1 MQVAVLEFIEHRF
14 DGVVVMSKRLA
25 DTSGQAR
32 VLDQLA
38 QACARERH
46 MT

>member
-1 MQVAVLEFIEHRF
+1 MQVPVLEFVEHRF
-14 DGVVVMSKRLA
+14 DGVVVMGKRLA

-38 QACARERH
+38 QARARERQ
-46 MT
+46 MI